1 MKKEKKYL
9 VLVKNLIL
17 KAYVGIYPKEKTKK
31 QKVRFNI
38 SVTAHDN
45 IKKKNDISDFVSYED
60 IIKNVKNV
68 INKGHTPLVENLAH
82 NIAEKCL
89 INKKILIIEIMIEKL
104 ETFKEAESVGI
115 KIIRMNTNTISF
127 FTNTTI
133 IHYPNCYTSFINRI

>member
-1 MKKEKKYL
+1 MIKKEKYI

-17 KAYVGIYPKEKTKK
+17 KASVGIYPKEKIKK

-38 SVTAHDN
+38 SITAQDN
-45 IKKKNDISDFVSYED
+45 IKKKNDISEFVSYED

-68 INKGHTPLVENLAH
+68 INKGHTPLIENLAQ

-89 INKKILIIEIMIEKL
+89 INKKILKIKIMIEKL

-115 KIIRMNTNTISF
+115 KIIRMN
-127 FTNTTI
+127 
-133 IHYPNCYTSFINRI
+133 RK

>member
-17 KAYVGIYPKEKTKK
+17 KASVGIYPKEKIKK

-38 SVTAHDN
+38 FVTAQDN

-68 INKGHTPLVENLAH
+68 INKGHTPLIENLAH

-89 INKKILIIEIMIEKL
+89 INKKILRIEIMIEKL
-104 ETFKEAESVGI
+104 EIFKEAQSVGI
-115 KIIRMNTNTISF
+115 KIIRMNKK
-127 FTNTTI
+127 
-133 IHYPNCYTSFINRI
+133 

>member
-17 KAYVGIYPKEKTKK
+17 KASVGIYPKEKTKK

-38 SVTAHDN
+38 SVITHDN

-89 INKKILIIEIMIEKL
+89 INKKILRIEIMIEKL
-104 ETFKEAESVGI
+104 ETFKETESVGI
-115 KIIRMNTNTISF
+115 KIIRMNKK
-127 FTNTTI
+127 
-133 IHYPNCYTSFINRI
+133 

>member
-17 KAYVGIYPKEKTKK
+17 KASVGIYPKEKTKK

-68 INKGHTPLVENLAH
+68 INKGHTPLIENLDD
-82 NIAEKCL
+82 NIESWTYKNFNEAER
-89 INKKILIIEIMIEKL
+89 IAVIVNKKL
-104 ETFKEAESVGI
+104 
-115 KIIRMNTNTISF
+115 NN
-127 FTNTTI
+127 
-133 IHYPNCYTSFINRI
+133 